1 MSQERAPLG
10 RVRRETLAEQV
21 AQLLIQSII
30 ERGLRPGDELPSET
44 RLAEEFGVSRP
55 VAREA
60 LRHLAA
66 LNMIQLANGKLPVV
80 KPVTGDLLGIF
91 FDWAVQL
98 QHASFVELHELRRG
112 VEGACAMH
120 AAERRTAVDVAT
132 LESLV
137 EEMRARVRD
146 ADVDT
151 YTDLDMRLHLAIAA
165 ASHNRLLQHTVE
177 SIRHSMREV
186 IRVGLEMMGRT
197 EPALERLQRGHE
209 SIVAPIIAQ
218 DPEAAR
224 LQMDR
229 HLAGAVANFIDAGAR
244 AEAEAGH

>member
-1 MSQERAPLG
+1 MSEERAPLG

-30 ERGLRPGDELPSET
+30 ERRLRPGDELPSET
-44 RLAEEFGVSRP
+44 KLAEEFGVSRP

-80 KPVTGDLLGIF
+80 KPVTGELLGIF

-112 VEGACAMH
+112 VEGMCAMH
-120 AAERRTAVDVAT
+120 AAERRTDEDIA
-132 LESLV
+132 LLNGLI
-137 EEMRARVRD
+137 EEMRAKVH
-146 ADVDT
+146 DVDA
-151 YTDLDMRLHLAIAA
+151 YTELDMRLHLAIGA

-186 IRVGLEMMGRT
+186 IRAGLDMMERT
-197 EPALERLQRGHE
+197 EPALDRLQRSHE
-209 SIVAPIIAQ
+209 AIVAPIIAG
-218 DPEAAR
+218 DGEAAR
-224 LQMDR
+224 RQMDA
-229 HLAGAVANFIDAGAR
+229 HLTGAVARFINAGTHADSDLPS
-244 AEAEAGH
+244 